1 MTFKEMAM
9 GLRQIQSVL
18 LAAVALGSAASP
30 ASAQQPVDNQAGLPG
45 VLEQSEPGTLRCP
58 DGSTRPWKGEQPAS
72 ALVINMAC
80 AVPPE
85 EAERRTEA
93 VAKATA
99 EHNAEAE
106 QRAALRGDAGFVAGA
121 KASVETGSL
130 DYLLS
135 FRIVWLAIVVGGIW
149 LIGTIIGRVF
159 RGGR

>member
-1 MTFKEMAM
+1 M
-9 GLRQIQSVL
+9 GLRQIQAVL

-30 ASAQQPVDNQAGLPG
+30 ALAQQPVDKQAGLPG

-58 DGSTRPWKGEQPAS
+58 DGSVRPWKGEQPAS

-80 AVPPE
+80 AVSPE

-99 EHNAEAE
+99 ERNAEAE
-106 QRAALRGDAGFVAGA
+106 QRAALRGDAGVVVGA
-121 KASVETGSL
+121 QASVETGSL
-130 DYLLS
+130 AYLLS

-149 LIGTIIGRVF
+149 LLATIIGRVF